1 MAWGSDTPCA
11 DTRMIHEVCYKHLED
26 PMDIR
31 QIVRK
36 ARLESQLTKP
46 VDELVESLYK
56 IEDVL
61 EVSMSDNV
69 ESDFVD
75 GVYKA
80 SVEVIFRFW
89 PKSLRRQTNLLVRAC
104 EKAMRDLNE
113 RWERTYADEVV
124 RIDDI
129 EVYAPTAY
137 KQHDLKL
144 REDVEM
150 SDQLVRLR
158 QEKFNDYY
166 RNSYF
171 VLDVKLS
178 RTPRS

>member
-1 MAWGSDTPCA
+1 MN
-11 DTRMIHEVCYKHLED
+11 
-26 PMDIR
+26 IR

-36 ARLESQLTKP
+36 ARLEAQLTKP
-46 VDELVESLYK
+46 VDELVEALYDV
-56 IEDVL
+56 EDVL

-69 ESDFVD
+69 EGDFVD
-75 GVYKA
+75 GVFKA

-89 PKSLRRQTNLLVRAC
+89 PKNLRGQTNLLVRSC

-124 RIDDI
+124 RIDDV
-129 EVYAPTAY
+129 EVYAPKAY

-144 REDVEM
+144 QEGAEM
-150 SDQLVRLR
+150 SEQIVRLR
-158 QEKFNDYY
+158 QERFNDYY

-178 RTPRS
+178 RSPRS

>member
-1 MAWGSDTPCA
+1 M
-11 DTRMIHEVCYKHLED
+11 ED
-26 PMDIR
+26 LVNIR
-31 QIVRK
+31 QIVRR
-36 ARLESQLTKP
+36 ARLETQLTKP
-46 VDELVESLYK
+46 VNELVDALYDV
-56 IEDVL
+56 EGVL

-75 GVYKA
+75 GVFKA
-80 SVEVIFRFW
+80 SVQVIFRFW
-89 PKSLRRQTNLLVRAC
+89 PKNLRSQTNLLVRSC

-171 VLDVKLS
+171 VLEVKFS
-178 RTPRS
+178 RTPIS